1 MRLLLHSKSQSCL
14 ILIHAHLDLMTH
26 VFFSNCLELSIFL
39 FQDVQRTVQNFSLE
53 NMQGFI
59 SEGNTNKYLL
69 FIQVAV

>member
-1 MRLLLHSKSQSCL
+1 
-14 ILIHAHLDLMTH
+14 MTH